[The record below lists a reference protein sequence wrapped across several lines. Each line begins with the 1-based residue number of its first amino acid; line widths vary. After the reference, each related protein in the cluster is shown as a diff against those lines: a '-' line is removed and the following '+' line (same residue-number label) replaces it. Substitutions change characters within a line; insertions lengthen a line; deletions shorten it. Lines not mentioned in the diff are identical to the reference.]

1 MINKQKLW
9 FLTLFSLIL
18 VLSVY
23 YITMPTDLLN
33 AKEVTN
39 NSENDIIVNVVNED
53 SLSILRV
60 MKEEERL
67 EEIND
72 LKVILNNSESTTE
85 EKNNAYEKM
94 KLIEET
100 KSKENALEN
109 IIKEKF
115 NLKAFIKINNNQ
127 IKVVIESTEHSYE
140 LANNIIKSIQEEY
153 DEKVFIS
160 VKFQ

>member
-23 YITMPTDLLN
+23 YITMPSDLLN
-33 AKEVTN
+33 TKEVINDNENNIITN
-39 NSENDIIVNVVNED
+39 ITNED

-60 MKEEERL
+60 MSEEERL
-67 EEIND
+67 EEIED
-72 LKVILNNSESTTE
+72 LKVILNDEKSTTE

-94 KLIEET
+94 KIIEET
-100 KSKENALEN
+100 KSKESALEN

-115 NLKAFIKINNNQ
+115 NLTAFIKIKNNQ

>member
-39 NSENDIIVNVVNED
+39 NTENDIIVNVVNED

-94 KLIEET
+94 KIIEEI
-100 KSKENALEN
+100 KSKESTLEN

-127 IKVVIESTEHSYE
+127 IKVVIESGEHSYE
-140 LANNIIKSIQEEY
+140 LANNIIKSIQEEF
-153 DEKVFIS
+153 DEKMYIS